1 MDKDLQSIQE
11 VRDLLKE
18 AKAAQEIYATFSQE
32 QIDEIVKEISFEARR
47 HEEELAKMA
56 NEETGFGRF
65 EDKILKNRLAAVGVY
80 ETIKDQK
87 TVGILKECKEEGI
100 MEVGVPM
107 GIIAALIPSTNPT
120 STTIYKIM
128 IALKAGN
135 AVIISPHPNA
145 KNCIIKT
152 AEYLIKAAERKG
164 APKGLI
170 GVIKTPTLQATNELM
185 KHKLTSLILAT
196 GGEAMVHAAY
206 SSGTP
211 AIGVGPGN
219 GPSYIEK
226 SADIKLAVKR
236 IMDSKTFDNGV
247 ICASEQSIVTEEVIK
262 DQVIEEFKKQG
273 AYFLNKDERNKV
285 AKILMRANNTMNPQI
300 VGKTALYVAATAGIT
315 VPTNTRVL
323 ISIETEVSMF
333 NPFSREKLC
342 PVLGFYVEKDWEQA
356 CMKCIEILKN
366 EGIGH
371 TMSLHSN
378 NVHVIREFSLK
389 KPVSRLLVNTPAALG
404 GVGATTN
411 LPPAFTLG
419 CGTVG
424 GSATSDNIGPL
435 NLINIRRIAYGS
447 KDIEEIR
454 GPEKAKVEQGN
465 YGGISTCGCS
475 LEETKTEQVKV
486 EEKADLNKVEAII
499 REVLGELYKK

>member
-1 MDKDLQSIQE
+1 MILEERKTMDRDLQSIQE
-11 VRDLLKE
+11 VRDLLHE
-18 AKAAQEIYATFSQE
+18 AHKAQEIYSKFSQS
-32 QIDEIVKEISFEARR
+32 QIDEIIKEISEEAQK
-47 HEEELAKMA
+47 HETELAKLA
-56 NEETGFGRF
+56 NEETGFGRW

-80 ETIKDQK
+80 EHIKDMK
-87 TVGILKECKEEGI
+87 TVGIINEYRKDGI
-100 MEVGVPM
+100 IEIGVPM

-135 AVIISPHPNA
+135 GIIVSPHPNA
-145 KNCIIKT
+145 KDCIIKT
-152 AEYLIKAAERKG
+152 VEYLIRAAERKG

-219 GPSYIEK
+219 GPSFIER
-226 SADIKLAVKR
+226 SADIEKAVRR

-247 ICASEQSIVTEEVIK
+247 ICASEQSVVTEEAIRQ
-262 DQVIEEFKKQG
+262 QVIEEFKRQG
-273 AYFLNKDERNKV
+273 AYFLNKEEREKV
-285 AKILMRANNTMNPQI
+285 GKILMRSNNTMNPKI
-300 VGKTALYVAATAGIT
+300 VGKTALYVASVAGIS
-315 VPTNTRVL
+315 VPSNVRVL
-323 ISIETEVSMF
+323 ISEETEVSHF
-333 NPFSREKLC
+333 NPYSREKLC
-342 PVLGFYVEKDWEQA
+342 PVLGFYTEDTWEKA
-356 CMKCIEILKN
+356 CEKCIEILKN

-371 TMSLHSN
+371 TMSMHSRDEN
-378 NVHVIREFSLK
+378 IIREFALK
-389 KPVSRLLVNTPAALG
+389 KPVSRLLINTPAALG

-424 GSATSDNIGPL
+424 GSATSDNISPI
-435 NLINIRRIAYGS
+435 NLMNTRRIAYGS
-447 KDIEEIR
+447 KELCDLKESTENHVGYGNGKQIDESE
-454 GPEKAKVEQGN
+454 VEN
-465 YGGISTCGCS
+465 
-475 LEETKTEQVKV
+475 
-486 EEKADLNKVEAII
+486 II
-499 REVLGELYKK
+499 RQVLDELYKNR